1 MAKKSWLSCGTATLF
16 SLSVMGDSPFLGKE
30 NNYFELNL
38 VSGEKAKKTTEIKV
52 LILDFKYINKTLFRS

>member
-1 MAKKSWLSCGTATLF
+1 MAKKSWLSCGTVTLF

-38 VSGEKAKKTTEIKV
+38 VSGEKAKLKIKV
-52 LILDFKYINKTLFRS
+52 SMLDF